1 MPLIVETDL
10 KEVLTD
16 ISKQLEKM
24 GDRLG
29 RLETGQ
35 ARIEEKLDSL
45 DKRVEKLLVSQIFR
59 AGSKTKNRAL
69 LHKGFRKPKSGARIN
84 KDTNEKLEGSQNKQI
99 WTLIGIVG
107 TALVGTMIR
116 FVITSLPAP

>member
-1 MPLIVETDL
+1 MSLIVETDL

-24 GDRLG
+24 SDRLG

-45 DKRVEKLLVSQIFR
+45 DKRVEKL
-59 AGSKTKNRAL
+59 
-69 LHKGFRKPKSGARIN
+69 
-84 KDTNEKLEGSQNKQI
+84 EGSQNKQI

-107 TALVGTMIR
+107 TALVGTVIH
-116 FVITSLPAP
+116 FVITSLPPS

>member
-1 MPLIVETDL
+1 MPLILETDL

-45 DKRVEKLLVSQIFR
+45 DKRVEKL
-59 AGSKTKNRAL
+59 
-69 LHKGFRKPKSGARIN
+69 
-84 KDTNEKLEGSQNKQI
+84 EGSQNKQI
-99 WTLIGIVG
+99 WTLIEI
-107 TALVGTMIR
+107 ALVGTVIR

>member
-1 MPLIVETDL
+1 MPLILETDL

-24 GDRLG
+24 GNRLG

-45 DKRVEKLLVSQIFR
+45 DKRVEKL
-59 AGSKTKNRAL
+59 
-69 LHKGFRKPKSGARIN
+69 
-84 KDTNEKLEGSQNKQI
+84 EGSQNKQI
-99 WTLIGIVG
+99 WTLIEI
-107 TALVGTMIR
+107 ALVGTVIR

>member
-10 KEVLTD
+10 KEVLTE

-24 GDRLG
+24 SDRLG

-45 DKRVEKLLVSQIFR
+45 DKRVEKL
-59 AGSKTKNRAL
+59 
-69 LHKGFRKPKSGARIN
+69 
-84 KDTNEKLEGSQNKQI
+84 EGSQNRQI
-99 WTLIGIVG
+99 WTLIGIVE
-107 TALVGTMIR
+107 TALVGTVIR
-116 FVITSLPAP
+116 FVITSLPPS

>member
-29 RLETGQ
+29 HLETGQ

-45 DKRVEKLLVSQIFR
+45 DKRVEKL
-59 AGSKTKNRAL
+59 
-69 LHKGFRKPKSGARIN
+69 
-84 KDTNEKLEGSQNKQI
+84 EGSQNKQI

-107 TALVGTMIR
+107 NALVGTVIR

>member
-1 MPLIVETDL
+1 MPLILETDL

-16 ISKQLEKM
+16 ISKQLEKI

-45 DKRVEKLLVSQIFR
+45 DKRVEKL
-59 AGSKTKNRAL
+59 
-69 LHKGFRKPKSGARIN
+69 
-84 KDTNEKLEGSQNKQI
+84 EGSQNKQI
-99 WTLIGIVG
+99 WTLIEI
-107 TALVGTMIR
+107 ALVGTVIR

>member
-24 GDRLG
+24 SDRLG

-45 DKRVEKLLVSQIFR
+45 DKRVEKL
-59 AGSKTKNRAL
+59 
-69 LHKGFRKPKSGARIN
+69 
-84 KDTNEKLEGSQNKQI
+84 EGSQNKQI
-99 WTLIGIVG
+99 STLIGIVG
-107 TALVGTMIR
+107 TALVGTVIR
-116 FVITSLPAP
+116 FVITSLPAS